1 MPRRNKAIQ
10 ARQNKHAASNLI
22 LERLSEEDI
31 VKHLGEVE
39 GDPFVLVLDRVQDP
53 HNLGACMRTANAA
66 GCHLVIAPRDRASSM
81 TETARRI
88 ACGGADDLPYV
99 QVTNL
104 GRTLDELKEA
114 GLWIVGTGDE
124 EAAPVYGHNLLN
136 GPLCFIMGAEGA
148 GIRAKTA
155 SKCDALV
162 RIPML
167 GSVECLNVSV
177 ATGVC
182 LFEAVRQRLEAAGG
196 EDALLGQPNM
206 FLEEDFAED

>member
-1 MPRRNKAIQ
+1 MPRRNKSPK
-10 ARQNKHAASNLI
+10 ARQNRHAAENLLVRTMAEEEI
-22 LERLSEEDI
+22 LPLLESLD
-31 VKHLGEVE
+31 H
-39 GDPFVLVLDRVQDP
+39 DPFVLVLDRVQDP

-66 GCHLVIAPRDRASSM
+66 GCDLVVAPRDRASGM

-104 GRTLDELKEA
+104 GRTLDDLKGA

-124 EAAPVYGHNLLN
+124 EAQPVYGCNLMS

-182 LFEAVRQRLEAAGG
+182 LFEAVRQRVEAAGG
-196 EDALLGQPNM
+196 ETSLQGEAFEFADDFP
-206 FLEEDFAED
+206 EEE